1 MKTVTY
7 NFTKLIYLFVITTL
21 CINKTSLYILYVTH
35 RYTLQSFKKNPI
47 KIILFKCEFLSTE
60 IPHNWNKNC
69 KYIMIHMLVF
79 KPFLIHTLVIR
90 LVNSN
95 DKIRHEHLSE
105 WLCLFT
111 TARCC
116 SQTFE
121 NIKFNVWKTKSPIQ
135 CIFNLAYNQ
144 EYTEN
149 STNKYVCVYDCIWNS
164 GDHSDISGVF
174 FQFGTGGFNWE
185 K

>member
-1 MKTVTY
+1 M
-7 NFTKLIYLFVITTL
+7 TKLDMNIYQ
-21 CINKTSLYILYVTH
+21 NDYASLLLWDAV
-35 RYTLQSFKKNPI
+35 
-47 KIILFKCEFLSTE
+47 
-60 IPHNWNKNC
+60 
-69 KYIMIHMLVF
+69 V
-79 KPFLIHTLVIR
+79 
-90 LVNSN
+90 
-95 DKIRHEHLSE
+95 
-105 WLCLFT
+105 
-111 TARCC
+111 
-116 SQTFE
+116 TFE